1 MDGKDIQ
8 RLFGSNVKRL
18 RTRYGLSQLSLATE
32 IGMTHNFINDIENGK
47 KWVSS
52 QTIAKLAQKLHAKPA
67 DFFVSDA
74 SLEQHEADFITTYI
88 DDISQTVLKAV
99 TETKSRYIQ
108 DTLHRSADGDK
119 KRKPS

>member
-8 RLFGSNVKRL
+8 RLFGSNLKRL
-18 RTRYGLSQLSLATE
+18 RTRYGLSQLRLATE

-52 QTIAKLAQKLHAKPA
+52 QTIAKLAQRLHVKPS
-67 DFFVSDA
+67 DFFMSDI
-74 SLEQHEADFITTYI
+74 SVDQREAEFITTYI
-88 DDISQTVLKAV
+88 DDISQSVLKAV

-108 DTLHRSADGDK
+108 DALNRTTDGETEK
-119 KRKPS
+119 KN

>member
-1 MDGKDIQ
+1 MEGKDIR

-52 QTIAKLAQKLHAKPA
+52 QTIARLAQKLHAKPA
-67 DFFVSDA
+67 DFFMSETTI
-74 SLEQHEADFITTYI
+74 EQQEADFISTYV
-88 DDISQTVLKAV
+88 DDISQSVLKAV

-108 DTLHRSADGDK
+108 DALNRTTDGENK
-119 KRKPS
+119 KQE